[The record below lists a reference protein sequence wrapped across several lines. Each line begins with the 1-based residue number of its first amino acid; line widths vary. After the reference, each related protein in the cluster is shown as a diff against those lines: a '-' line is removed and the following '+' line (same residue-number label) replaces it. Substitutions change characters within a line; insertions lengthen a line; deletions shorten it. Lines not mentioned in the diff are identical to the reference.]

1 MRILTGTAKG
11 IKLKTINDN
20 SIRPTTDRTKES
32 LFNILEH
39 NSVYKKIEKKRV
51 LDLFS
56 GTGSL
61 GIEALSRGAQYCVF
75 VDNNNESIA
84 LIEENL
90 KACNLYSKAKI
101 IRKDIKSFRKMNSF
115 GVFDIIFADPPYNE
129 NYSDLI
135 IRLSIEEGL
144 LKKNGFI
151 VIEESKNVSINWPNN
166 YKIIT
171 ERVYAKTKIHIAM
184 LKEL

>member
-11 IKLKTINDN
+11 IKLKTTNDN

-61 GIEALSRGAQYCVF
+61 GIEALSRGAEYCLF
-75 VDNNNESIA
+75 VDNDHKSNA

-90 KACNLYSKAKI
+90 KACNLLSKAKI
-101 IRKDIKSFRKMNSF
+101 IRKDIKLFKKISSF
-115 GVFDIIFADPPYNE
+115 GVFDIIFADPPYNM